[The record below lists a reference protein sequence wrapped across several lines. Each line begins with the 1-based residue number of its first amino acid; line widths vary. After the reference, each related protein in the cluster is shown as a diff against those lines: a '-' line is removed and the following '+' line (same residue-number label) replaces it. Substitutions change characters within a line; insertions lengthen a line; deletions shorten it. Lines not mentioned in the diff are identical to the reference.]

1 VIVIFCDFIYF
12 SEKYLGTFICCYI
25 YQQMATIQVQ
35 KGSKYYECIL
45 CDFKCS
51 RKSQYERHLNTRKHE
66 IATNSNN
73 NVTKSSNIISY
84 ICDCGK
90 EYKDRSGLWRHSK
103 KCLITQEENTN
114 TNNIIKSTSNDNEL
128 FTEKILE
135 TVMSQNKEF
144 MNMFMT
150 KMVEVIP
157 QLGNNSHNTNCHNK
171 TFNINMFLNEHC
183 KNAMNLSD
191 FIESLPITDKTYDN
205 TIKNGLTNTIT
216 NMMVDGLNELD
227 ILERPIHCTDTKR
240 KTIYVKENDVWEK
253 DKELIKI
260 LSGIKKTALNNRM
273 KLDKWQDANDGWMV
287 RENIQMK
294 YIALVSNVMTI
305 IEDEDKEINKIINAI
320 GKKVYLDES
329 IKKEYL

>member
-1 VIVIFCDFIYF
+1 MEIKIMPKNACSKQSNWNIHLKTLKHKK
-12 SEKYLGTFICCYI
+12 EI
-25 YQQMATIQVQ
+25 
-35 KGSKYYECIL
+35 KGNENNAKNAIL
-45 CDFKCS
+45 
-51 RKSQYERHLNTRKHE
+51 
-66 IATNSNN
+66 
-73 NVTKSSNIISY
+73 Y
-84 ICDCGK
+84 ICEKCNK
-90 EYKDRSGLWRHSK
+90 NFKTKSGLWKHKK
-103 KCLITQEENTN
+103 KCSNIQQDNTN
-114 TNNIIKSTSNDNEL
+114 TEIIKDTSNININEL

-135 TVMSQNKEF
+135 TVISQNKEF
-144 MNMFMT
+144 MNMFIN

-157 QLGNNSHNTNCHNK
+157 QLNNNNTYSHNNNCHNK

-183 KNAMNLSD
+183 KNAMNLTD

-253 DKELIKI
+253 DKQLIKI
-260 LSGIKKTALNNRM
+260 LCGIKKTALNNRM
-273 KLDKWQDANDGWMV
+273 KLDKWQDVNDGWMT

-329 IKKEYL
+329 IKKEYM

>member
-1 VIVIFCDFIYF
+1 MNFTPKNANIFNCEKCNFVCSKKCDWDRHITTLKHKNRTKMDNI
-12 SEKYLGTFICCYI
+12 EQKNAKKR
-25 YQQMATIQVQ
+25 QTIFT
-35 KGSKYYECIL
+35 CI
-45 CDFKCS
+45 
-51 RKSQYERHLNTRKHE
+51 
-66 IATNSNN
+66 
-73 NVTKSSNIISY
+73 
-84 ICDCGK
+84 CGK
-90 EYKDRSGLWRHSK
+90 EYGARNSLWYHKK
-103 KCLITQEENTN
+103 KCSIIQAENKNNNTN
-114 TNNIIKSTSNDNEL
+114 TETIIKHTPEVNEL

-144 MNMFMT
+144 MNMFMN
-150 KMVEVIP
+150 KMVEVMP
-157 QLGNNSHNTNCHNK
+157 QLGNTTNNNNMNNCHNK
-171 TFNINMFLNEHC
+171 TFNVNMFLNEHC

-260 LSGIKKTALNNRM
+260 LTGIKKTALNNRM
-273 KLDKWQDANDGWMV
+273 KLDKWQDANDGWMT

-294 YIALVSNVMTI
+294 YISLVSNVMTI

-320 GKKVYLDES
+320 GKNVYLDES

>member
-1 VIVIFCDFIYF
+1 MDILDINFTPKNAIKLYC
-12 SEKYLGTFICCYI
+12 EK
-25 YQQMATIQVQ
+25 
-35 KGSKYYECIL
+35 
-45 CDFKCS
+45 CDFKCIK
-51 RKSQYERHLNTRKHE
+51 KSDWNRHILTRKHVNGHLGHDKKAQKTP
-66 IATNSNN
+66 IHICTYCSKKFKTNSGLYKHKKKCSIIQQDNKNN
-73 NVTKSSNIISY
+73 NTNIENINDIST
-84 ICDCGK
+84 
-90 EYKDRSGLWRHSK
+90 E
-103 KCLITQEENTN
+103 
-114 TNNIIKSTSNDNEL
+114 IIKPTTNDNEL

-144 MNMFMT
+144 MTMFMN
-150 KMVEVIP
+150 KMMDVMP
-157 QLGNNSHNTNCHNK
+157 QLNNNNTYSHNNNCHNK

-227 ILERPIHCTDTKR
+227 ILDRPIHCTDTKR

-260 LSGIKKTALNNRM
+260 LTGIKKTALNNRM
-273 KLDKWQDANDGWMV
+273 KLDKWQDVNDGWMT